1 MARAVIVDVLLGLA
15 VAVVLASAA
24 GVLLMRDAYQKVH
37 YVTPV
42 SVIAPVLVGLAIS
55 VQSGWTASSGQSWL
69 VVALMVLASPFLA
82 HATVRAIWIREHGG
96 AGRDTGRAG
105 QDAERQDA
113 ERQEAE
119 RQEREKL

>member
-1 MARAVIVDVLLGLA
+1 MARAVAVDVLLGLA
-15 VAVVLASAA
+15 VTVVLASAA

-42 SVIAPVLVGLAIS
+42 SVVAPVLVGLAVL
-55 VQSGWTASSGQSWL
+55 VQSGWTVSSGQAWL

-96 AGRDTGRAG
+96 EN
-105 QDAERQDA
+105 QDGGPR
-113 ERQEAE
+113 
-119 RQEREKL
+119 

>member
-1 MARAVIVDVLLGLA
+1 MARAMAVDVLLGLA

-42 SVIAPVLVGLAIS
+42 SVVAPVLVGLAVL
-55 VQSGWTASSGQSWL
+55 VQSGWTVSTGQAWL

-96 AGRDTGRAG
+96 AD
-105 QDAERQDA
+105 QDGGPQ
-113 ERQEAE
+113 
-119 RQEREKL
+119 